1 MALLQTC
8 FYSNTLGMQSRMNVI
23 LPEAAQGIGLS
34 TDSTA
39 RNNIPVLYLLHGLS
53 DDESIWLRRTSI
65 ERYAA
70 RRQMA
75 VIMPCG
81 GKSFYCNT
89 LSGDCYWDF
98 ISTELPQIVQSFF
111 HLSPNR
117 ENTFVAGLSMGGYG
131 ALKLALS
138 QPERFCAAAS
148 FSGALDLA
156 EMMENN
162 CLPSNPLTNIF
173 HTASEIK
180 NSPQDVYSLL
190 ESPTA
195 LSQKPRLY
203 VNCGIEDIFLEA
215 NRRFVQQASSL
226 GYSVTASETPN
237 RDHCWELWNEQ
248 IEKALDWMGI

>member
-8 FYSNTLGMQSRMNVI
+8 FYSNCLGIQSRMNVI
-23 LPEAAQGIGLS
+23 LPESSQGIGLS
-34 TDSTA
+34 TDSTS
-39 RNNIPVLYLLHGLS
+39 RNSIPVLYLLHGLS

-81 GKSFYCNT
+81 GRSFYCNT
-89 LSGDCYWDF
+89 LSGERYWDF
-98 ISTELPQIVQSFF
+98 LSVELPQIVQSFF
-111 HLSPNR
+111 HLSPSR
-117 ENTFVAGLSMGGYG
+117 ENTFAAGLSMGGYG

-138 QPERFCAAAS
+138 QPKRFCAAAS
-148 FSGALDLA
+148 FSGALDIA
-156 EMMENN
+156 EMMENK
-162 CLPSNPLTNIF
+162 CLPLHPLSNVF
-173 HTASEIK
+173 HTASEVK

-195 LSQKPRLY
+195 LAHKPQLY
-203 VNCGIEDIFLEA
+203 VNCGMDDSFLDA
-215 NRRFVQQASSL
+215 NRRFVQKAVSL
-226 GYSVTASETPN
+226 GYSVTASETSN
-237 RDHCWELWNEQ
+237 RDHCWELWDEQ